1 MKNTYR
7 LLLIAC
13 CLSPMV
19 YGQNQVTVTV
29 EPASDQTISA
39 DIYGHFSEHLGR
51 CIYDGIWVGP
61 DSDIPNKDG
70 YRLDVLEALRELHIP
85 VLRWP
90 GGCFADD
97 YHWQDG
103 IGPQENRTLI
113 SNNHWGGTMEDNSF
127 GTHEFLDYCELVGTK
142 PYVSGNIGSG
152 TPEELAKWVEY
163 MTSNSQSTVVNQR
176 RANGRDE
183 AWDVRY
189 LGIGNEAWGCGGNMT
204 ADYYSD
210 LFRRYSTYTR
220 NYNGHLYKVA
230 CGGIVGDFAWTETVM
245 RKVGT
250 MMDGY
255 SLHYYT
261 IPNNWDHKGSATEF
275 DENEYYV
282 TLAKALNIEDFIAR
296 TIEIMEKYDTA
307 RHIDLIIDEWGTWY
321 DVEPGT
327 NPGHLYQQATM
338 RDALVAAL
346 SFDIFHRYSYCI
358 TMANIAQTVNVLQSM
373 ILTDGPRMILT
384 PTYHVFNLF
393 KVHQNATWLPTTIEN
408 NTYTSVA
415 DGRVPTIAATAS
427 VKDGKTHVAL
437 INTDLKKS
445 QSVILKGANGKVV
458 SAQVLSAKDVHTTN
472 TFDKPHEVEPKAF
485 TNYKKQTLNTK
496 QQTLSVTLPPCSIVT
511 LEFF

>member
-1 MKNTYR
+1 MKKN
-7 LLLIAC
+7 LISC
-13 CLSPMV
+13 FLFLVPSLCL
-19 YGQNQVTVTV
+19 QAQVTVTV
-29 EPASDQTISA
+29 EPASNQTIAA
-39 DIYGHFSEHLGR
+39 DIYGQFSEHLGR
-51 CIYDGIWVGP
+51 CIYEGIWVGP
-61 DSDIPNKDG
+61 DSNIPNKDG
-70 YRLDVLEALRELHIP
+70 YRLDVTEALRELNMP

-103 IGPQENRTLI
+103 IGPQEQRTLI
-113 SNNHWGGTMEDNSF
+113 SNNNWGGTMEDNSF
-127 GTHEFLDYCELVGTK
+127 GTHEFLNFCELVGTK

-176 RANGRDE
+176 RTNGRDE

-230 CGGIVGDFAWTETVM
+230 CGGVTGDYEWTDILM

-261 IPNNWDHKGSATEF
+261 VPNNWDHKGSSTTF

-282 TLAKALNIEDFIAR
+282 TLAKALNIEDFIVN

-346 SFDIFHRYSYCI
+346 SFDIFHRYSYRI
-358 TMANIAQTVNVLQSM
+358 TMANIAQAVNVLQSM

-393 KVHQNATWLPTTIEN
+393 KVHQNATWLPISIDG
-408 NTYTSVA
+408 NTYTTVA

-427 VKDGKTHVAL
+427 MKDGKTHVAL

-445 QSVILKGANGKVV
+445 QTVNLQGVKGKVL
-458 SAQVLSAKDVHTTN
+458 SAQVLTAKDVHTTN

-485 TNYKKQTLNTK
+485 TNYKTSKHSNAKSQLA
-496 QQTLSVTLPPCSIVT
+496 VTLPPCSIVT
-511 LEFF
+511 LEF

>member
-1 MKNTYR
+1 MKKN
-7 LLLIAC
+7 LLS
-13 CLSPMV
+13 CLLFLVPSLCL
-19 YGQNQVTVTV
+19 QAQVTVTV

-113 SNNHWGGTMEDNSF
+113 SNNNWGGTMEDNSF
-127 GTHEFLDYCELVGTK
+127 GTHEFLDYCELLGTK
-142 PYVSGNIGSG
+142 PYVSGNVGSG
-152 TPEELAKWVEY
+152 TPEEMAKWVEY
-163 MTSNSQSTVVNQR
+163 MTSNSSSTVANIR
-176 RANGRDE
+176 RANGRDK
-183 AWDVRY
+183 AWKVNY
-189 LGIGNEAWGCGGNMT
+189 FGVGNEPWGCGGNMT

-220 NYNGHLYKVA
+220 DYNGHLYRVA
-230 CGGIVGDFAWTETVM
+230 CGGNVGDFAWTETVM

-261 IPNNWDHKGSATEF
+261 VPEDWSHKGSST
-275 DENEYYV
+275 DYNENDYYV

-296 TIEIMEKYDTA
+296 TIDIMNRYDPS
-307 RHIDLIIDEWGTWY
+307 RRVDLIIDEWGTWY

-346 SFDIFHRYSYCI
+346 SFSIFHQYSYRI

-373 ILTDGPRMILT
+373 ILTDGPRMLLT

-393 KVHQNATWLPTTIEN
+393 KVHQDATWLPTSVEN
-408 NTYTSVA
+408 NTYAIVSE
-415 DGRVPTIAATAS
+415 GRVPTIVATAS
-427 VKDGKTHVAL
+427 AKDGKTHVAL
-437 INTDLKKS
+437 INTDLKKT
-445 QSVILKGANGKVV
+445 QTVNLQGVKGKVV
-458 SAQVLSAKDVHTTN
+458 SAQVLTAKDVHTNN

-485 TNYKKQTLNTK
+485 SDYKPAKLSTTNAQLTVKM
-496 QQTLSVTLPPCSIVT
+496 PPFSIVT
-511 LEFF
+511 LEIF

>member
-1 MKNTYR
+1 MKH
-7 LLLIAC
+7 
-13 CLSPMV
+13 SPF
-19 YGQNQVTVTV
+19 YLFISAALTFSAWQTAHGQVVVTLQ
-29 EPASDQTISA
+29 PASNQTISA
-39 DIYGHFSEHLGR
+39 DIYGQFSEHLGR

-61 DSDIPNKDG
+61 NSNIPNQNG
-70 YRLDVLEALRELHIP
+70 YRLDVMEALRDLQMP

-97 YHWQDG
+97 YHWMDG
-103 IGPQENRTLI
+103 IGPKEQRTLI
-113 SNNHWGGTMEDNSF
+113 SNNNWGGTMEDNSF
-127 GTHEFLDYCELVGTK
+127 GTHEFLDFCELVGTK

-163 MTSNSQSTVVNQR
+163 MTSNSQSTIVNLR
-176 RANGRDE
+176 RSNGRNQ

-230 CGGIVGDFAWTETVM
+230 CGGTTGDYNWTETLM

-261 IPNNWDHKGSATEF
+261 VPQDWNHHGSSTEF
-275 DENEYYV
+275 DEEEYYI
-282 TLAKALNIEDFIAR
+282 TLAKALQIEDFIKR
-296 TIEIMEKYDTA
+296 TIDIMERYDSA

-346 SFDIFHRYSYCI
+346 SFAIFHQYSYRI
-358 TMANIAQTVNVLQSM
+358 TMANIAQAVNVLQSM
-373 ILTDGPRMILT
+373 ILTQGPKMVLT
-384 PTYHVFNLF
+384 PTYHVFHMF
-393 KVHQNATWLPTTIEN
+393 KVHQNATWLPTIIEN
-408 NTYTSVA
+408 NSSVNVA
-415 DGRVPTIAATAS
+415 GGQVPSIAATAS
-427 VKDGKTHVAL
+427 VKEGRTHIVL
-437 INTDLKKS
+437 INTDLKHS
-445 QSVILKGANGKVV
+445 QSVTVRGAQSKVL
-458 SAQVLSAKDVHTTN
+458 SAQILSAKDVHTTN
-472 TFDKPHEVEPKAF
+472 TFDKPHEIEPKTF
-485 TNYKKQTLNTK
+485 TAYKQRKK
-496 QQTLSVTLPPCSIVT
+496 GEDIIVTMPACSIVMIE
-511 LEFF
+511 L

>member
-1 MKNTYR
+1 MKHNLFI
-7 LLLIAC
+7 LLL
-13 CLSPMV
+13 LSVMSTA
-19 YGQNQVTVTV
+19 NAQVTVTI
-29 EPASDQTISA
+29 EPASSQTIAA
-39 DIYGHFSEHLGR
+39 DIYGQFSEHLGR

-70 YRLDVLEALRELHIP
+70 YRLDVMEALRDINMP

-103 IGPQENRTLI
+103 IGPKENRTLI
-113 SNNHWGGTMEDNSF
+113 SNNNWGGTMEDNSF
-127 GTHEFLDYCELVGTK
+127 GTHEFLNFCEMVGTK
-142 PYVSGNIGSG
+142 PYISGNIGSG

-163 MTSNSQSTVVNQR
+163 MTSNSQSTIVNQR
-176 RANGRDE
+176 RSNGRE
-183 AWDVRY
+183 QAWDVRY

-230 CGGIVGDFAWTETVM
+230 CGGVTGDYEWTETLM

-250 MMDGY
+250 MMNGY

-261 IPNNWDHKGSATEF
+261 VPEDWNHHGSSTVF
-275 DENEYYV
+275 DEKEYYI

-296 TIEIMEKYDTA
+296 TIEIMDKYDSE
-307 RHIDLIIDEWGTWY
+307 RKIDLIIDEWGTWY

-346 SFDIFHRYSYCI
+346 SFAIFHQYSYRI
-358 TMANIAQTVNVLQSM
+358 TMANIAQAVNVLQSM
-373 ILTDGPRMILT
+373 ILTEGPRMLLT

-408 NTYTSVA
+408 NTYTNITEGAAADQVA
-415 DGRVPTIAATAS
+415 PVPTIAATAS
-427 VKDGKTHVAL
+427 TKDGKTHVAL
-437 INTDLKKS
+437 INTDLKNS
-445 QSVILKGANGKVV
+445 QKVILKGVKGKVL
-458 SAQVLSAKDVHTTN
+458 SAQVLTAKDVHTIN

-485 TNYKKQTLNTK
+485 TNYKSSTF
-496 QQTLSVTLPPCSIVT
+496 TLPPCSIVT
-511 LEFF
+511 LEF

>member
-1 MKNTYR
+1 MKHHTLYITHLVS
-7 LLLIAC
+7 LLLCSLCA
-13 CLSPMV
+13 V
-19 YGQNQVTVTV
+19 QAQVTVTL
-29 EPASDQTISA
+29 EAPSSQTISA
-39 DIYGHFSEHLGR
+39 DIYGQFSEHLGR

-61 DSDIPNKDG
+61 DSDIPNRDG
-70 YRLDVLEALRELHIP
+70 YRLDVMEALRELKMP

-103 IGPQENRTLI
+103 IGPKENRTLI
-113 SNNHWGGTMEDNSF
+113 SNNNWGGTMEDNSF
-127 GTHEFLDYCELVGTK
+127 GTHEFLDFCEQVGTK
-142 PYVSGNIGSG
+142 PYISGNIGSG

-204 ADYYSD
+204 AEYYSD

-230 CGGIVGDFAWTETVM
+230 CGGVTGDYEWTEVLM

-261 IPNNWDHKGSATEF
+261 VPEDWNHHGSSTVF
-275 DENEYYV
+275 DDNDYYV
-282 TLAKALNIEDFIAR
+282 TLAKALNIESFIKQ
-296 TIEIMEKYDTA
+296 TVDIMEKYDTA
-307 RHIDLIIDEWGTWY
+307 RHIDLIVDEWGTWY

-346 SFDIFHRYSYCI
+346 TFDIFHRYSYRI
-358 TMANIAQTVNVLQSM
+358 TMANIAQAVNVLQSM
-373 ILTDGPRMILT
+373 ILTEGNRMLLT

-393 KVHQNATWLPTTIEN
+393 KVHQDATWIPTAIEN
-408 NTYTSVA
+408 NTYTAVK
-415 DGRVPTIAATAS
+415 DGQVPAVAATAS
-427 VKDGKTHVAL
+427 VKDGRTHVAL
-437 INTDLKKS
+437 VNTDLKKS
-445 QSVILKGANGKVV
+445 QTVNLQGVSGKVL
-458 SAQVLSAKDVHTTN
+458 SAQVLTAKDVHTVN
-472 TFDKPHEVEPKAF
+472 TFDRPHEVEPKAF
-485 TNYKKQTLNTK
+485 KDYKTLNTK
-496 QQTLSVTLPPCSIVT
+496 RQTLTTVSLPPCSIVT
-511 LEFF
+511 LEF